1 MRPVEKLSNQHQSVN
16 RFEQAYRLITI
27 ASSPLKLLQTGAHPD
42 DESSHLLSLFAQ
54 KLGFQVI
61 YVCATRGEGGQNDVS
76 SDYGANLSL
85 IRSQEMQGAAQKIPM
100 EQYWINQ
107 NPNDPIR
114 DFGFSAS
121 SSETLEKWGGIEKL
135 TDAFVY
141 HIRLHQPDL
150 LCPTF
155 LDVEGQHGHH
165 KAVTR
170 ATIAAFDKAADPAY
184 ICQADPK
191 LAPWQCAKLLLP
203 AWSGGGSAY
212 DDSTPPP
219 IAHEYFWLNEIE
231 SLSGQ
236 NYLQQGEIS
245 RQNHQSQSMGY
256 WLSEG
261 RKDIPFFGG
270 AKVGLHI
277 LDAKIGSDSDLFD
290 GLAQNFTQLAILYA
304 PEYLEAFEKIDDDLA
319 AIKTLL
325 DNPEYSRQSIWN
337 LQQYIKELTPNQPYA
352 QSRLQQL
359 NKHLTRLLQIY
370 SQIFIRIEWDTPYII
385 AGQRNKGKI
394 RIFNGNKQAITLADI
409 SDNPFFVPNSQTII
423 IEAMSEY
430 IIPVDW
436 QPETLSDMNTQF
448 AMGSNGIY
456 GQNTYKNLPEI
467 EFNFKMNDMEVSL
480 PYMAFEDPIIH
491 PPVYLDKPID
501 LRMNDNSIILT
512 LNNLGMEQQGQLSVQ
527 SADSQIIF
535 TQNLSL
541 SQGINHLEIPPP
553 QWAEGQYDIYWN
565 DTPLQVI
572 KEIDLNHLK
581 QKIYSIKPAIIK
593 QLNLQNNYDTSTK
606 IAFIY
611 HNSLALRNITQNL
624 AEYVDIYT
632 PDNLHQLTP
641 NDYDIIILDSCIR
654 ANYGTIIDD
663 IMPSI
668 NQWVHKGGKL
678 VSLYQRPQDDPQNQM
693 AWVSNFTI
701 GSPSIRWRETDANA
715 PIYMQDMPLFAAP
728 NRITPDDWQN
738 WDQERGLYFVSAY
751 QPPYQSAI
759 TIQKGNNRFDGSLI
773 IGQFGQGQHIHC
785 SLAIERQM
793 RISHKGAIRL
803 WQNIL
808 WGSNN

>member
-1 MRPVEKLSNQHQSVN
+1 MEKLSNQHQSPS
-16 RFEQAYRLITI
+16 RFAQAYRLITI

-54 KLGFQVI
+54 KFGFQVI

-76 SDYGANLSL
+76 DDYGANLAL
-85 IRSQEMQGAAQKIPM
+85 IRSQEMLGAAQKIPM
-100 EQYWINQ
+100 EQYWVNH

-121 SSETLEKWGGIEKL
+121 GSETLERWGGIEAL

-170 ATIAAFDKAADPAY
+170 ATIAAFDKAADANY
-184 ICQADPK
+184 ICKADPK

-219 IAHEYFWLNEIE
+219 VAHHEFLLNEIE

-236 NYLQQGEIS
+236 SYLQQGEIS

-261 RKDIPFFGG
+261 TQDISFFGG

-277 LDAKIGSDSDLFD
+277 LDAKIGSQTDLFD
-290 GLAQNFTQLAILYA
+290 GLAQNFKELALLYA
-304 PEYLEAFEKIDDDLA
+304 PEYIEAFEKIDDDLTN
-319 AIKTLL
+319 IKTELA
-325 DNPEYSRQSIWN
+325 NPTACRHSIWN
-337 LQQYIKELTPNQPYA
+337 LQQYIKELTPSQPYA
-352 QSRLQQL
+352 QTRLQQL
-359 NKHLTRLLQIY
+359 ERHLTRLLQIY
-370 SQIFIRIEWDTPYII
+370 SQIYVRLEWEKPYII

-394 RIFNGNKQAITLADI
+394 RIFNGNSQAITLTAI
-409 SDNPFFVPNSQTII
+409 SDNPFFSPYAQSIT

-430 IIPVDW
+430 ILPVDW
-436 QPETLSDMNTQF
+436 QPQPPSDMNTQF
-448 AMGSNGIY
+448 FMGSNGIY
-456 GQNTYKNLPEI
+456 GLSPYKNLPEI
-467 EFNFKMNDMEVSL
+467 QFDFSIGGMEISL
-480 PYMAFEDPIIH
+480 PYTAFEDPIIH
-491 PPVYLDKPID
+491 PSLYLDEPIN
-501 LRMNDNSIILT
+501 LRMNNQTIELS
-512 LNNLGMEQQGQLSVQ
+512 LNVLAMEQQGQLNIQ
-527 SADSQIIF
+527 SADGQMIF
-535 TQNLSL
+535 AKDYQL
-541 SQGINHLEIPPP
+541 SQGINRVEITPP
-553 QWAEGQYDIYWN
+553 QWAEGQHQIYWN
-565 DTPLQVI
+565 DMPLQVI

-581 QKIYSIKPAIIK
+581 QKIYSITPAVIK
-593 QLNLQNNYDTSTK
+593 QLNLQNKRNISTK

-611 HNSLALRNITQNL
+611 HNSLALCRITQNL
-624 AEYVDIYT
+624 AEYLDIYT
-632 PDNLHQLTP
+632 SDNLYQLIP
-641 NDYDIIILDSCIR
+641 DDYDIIILDSCIR
-654 ANYGTIIDD
+654 ASYGAMIDD

-668 NQWVHKGGKL
+668 NQWVHRGGRL
-678 VSLYQRPQDDPQNQM
+678 ISLYQRPQDDPQNQM
-693 AWVSNFTI
+693 AWVGDFTI
-701 GSPSIRWRETDANA
+701 GSPSIRWRETDADA
-715 PIYMQDMPLFAAP
+715 PIFMHDDLLFSAP
-728 NRITPDDWQN
+728 NPITDADWQN
-738 WDQERGLYFVSAY
+738 WAQERGLYFVSAY

-773 IGQFGQGQHIHC
+773 MGQFGQGQHIHC

-808 WGSNN
+808 WE